1 MKSRFTGKDPDA
13 GKYWRQEDK
22 GITEKEM
29 AEWHH
34 WLSGLEFEQTQGDG
48 EGQGSLVC
56 CTPGVCKELDMSEQL
71 KNNKI
76 PHLSSLWLIGLLS
89 VWSLKVCILGGGI
102 QVHALFV
109 FEAFQLLFR
118 TYFSILYFGLRPCFV
133 YESWLAFRPD
143 FDIRLFQ
150 LKLLDTFNSFL
161 LEYKLFF
168 WNGADFST

>member
-1 MKSRFTGKDPDA
+1 MASLTQWAWVWANTGRWWRTRKSGVLHSWGLQRVGHEWA
-13 GKYWRQEDK
+13 
-22 GITEKEM
+22 TEKQQNPTSEFIVT
-29 AEWHH
+29 H
-34 WLSGLEFEQTQGDG
+34 WFI
-48 EGQGSLVC
+48 V
-56 CTPGVCKELDMSEQL
+56 
-71 KNNKI
+71 
-76 PHLSSLWLIGLLS
+76 
-89 VWSLKVCILGGGI
+89 SLKFEGMHFWGGI

-143 FDIRLFQ
+143 FYIRLFQ

>member
-1 MKSRFTGKDPDA
+1 MGLSLSKHREMVNDKEVWCAALLGFAKSWTWVSNWKTTKSHIWVHCD
-13 GKYWRQEDK
+13 
-22 GITEKEM
+22 
-29 AEWHH
+29 
-34 WLSGLEFEQTQGDG
+34 
-48 EGQGSLVC
+48 SLVYC
-56 CTPGVCKELDMSEQL
+56 QSE
-71 KNNKI
+71 
-76 PHLSSLWLIGLLS
+76 
-89 VWSLKVCILGGGI
+89 VWRYEFFWGI

-118 TYFSILYFGLRPCFV
+118 TYFNILYFGLRPCFV

-168 WNGADFST
+168 WNGADFSTYDLFLHKGLFSGLAWLC